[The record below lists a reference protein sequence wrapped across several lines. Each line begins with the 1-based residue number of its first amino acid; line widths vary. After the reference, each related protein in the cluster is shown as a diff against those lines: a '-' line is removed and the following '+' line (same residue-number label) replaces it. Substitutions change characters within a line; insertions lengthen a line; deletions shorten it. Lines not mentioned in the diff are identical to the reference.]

1 MSSVL
6 EKLAAETAKIAEK
19 NFGDDTNQIN
29 SAVAEAI
36 APVTERITALEN
48 AVLSALEAINNDD
61 PVVDTKAE
69 VEGILKGAVKEHFP
83 KEIESVSVE
92 PAEHMTATEVLART
106 EKTGNDQAS
115 GDTQPEDTASK
126 IQDED
131 KSLDGQY

>member
-6 EKLAAETAKIAEK
+6 EKLAAETAKIAAK
-19 NFGDDTNQIN
+19 DFGDNTDQIN
-29 SAVAEAI
+29 GAVAEAV

-48 AVLSALEAINNDD
+48 AVLAALEAMNNDD

-92 PAEHMTATEVLART
+92 PAPEIVGEDQ
-106 EKTGNDQAS
+106 GNDQVS
-115 GDTQPEDTASK
+115 GDTQPEDTVSE
-126 IQDED
+126 ED

>member
-1 MSSVL
+1 MFGLKRLTKEIKNMSSVL

-36 APVTERITALEN
+36 APVTERVTALEN
-48 AVLSALEAINNDD
+48 AVLSALEAMNNDD

-83 KEIESVSVE
+83 KEAE
-92 PAEHMTATEVLART
+92 PAPEIAE
-106 EKTGNDQAS
+106 EEQGNDQVS
-115 GDTQPEDTASK
+115 GDTQPEDTASE
-126 IQDED
+126 ED
-131 KSLDGQY
+131 KSLDGTY